1 MTYIPE
7 PDPTPLRLRLGTRA
21 ESFWQQSDVTP
32 EIADAL
38 ADSLEYQ
45 GAGADADYVAAEETP
60 RAPVLSTQDAGT
72 PASAPAR
79 GAWSEGLDRAVAQ
92 TDRRVDQWLADQQ
105 RRLVAGLD
113 LMLAQLKEQR
123 KAEAARLGAWKGE
136 ERERVQHH
144 PAEEEERFR
153 ERLMNERTAFEVQ
166 LAPRLVWQ
174 AAGLARRWYTAG

>member
-60 RAPVLSTQDAGT
+60 RAPVLSTQDAGA

-79 GAWSEGLDRAVAQ
+79 GAGTRG
-92 TDRRVDQWLADQQ
+92 TCRP
-105 RRLVAGLD
+105 
-113 LMLAQLKEQR
+113 
-123 KAEAARLGAWKGE
+123 GAW
-136 ERERVQHH
+136 
-144 PAEEEERFR
+144 
-153 ERLMNERTAFEVQ
+153 
-166 LAPRLVWQ
+166 
-174 AAGLARRWYTAG
+174 

>member
-1 MTYIPE
+1 MTFRPE
-7 PDPTPLRLRLGTRA
+7 PDPAPLRLRLGPRA
-21 ESFWQQSDVTP
+21 DFWHQSEVTP

-45 GAGADADYVAAEETP
+45 GAEADADDVAVEEMP
-60 RAPVLSTQDAGT
+60 RAPELRTEDA
-72 PASAPAR
+72 PVVALAR

-92 TDRRVDQWLADQQ
+92 TDRRVDLWLADQQ

-123 KAEAARLGAWKGE
+123 KAEATRLQAWKGG